1 MGGRGT
7 YALGK
12 NVAYTYKIVGKIGN
26 IKILQPIDAKKSLK
40 LPEESHSSGAY
51 VLLNKDGVFHQYRE
65 YNTEHKVVIEIGY
78 HNERALGKGN
88 VLHIHIHQRPGVEN
102 HGASDT
108 EKRLLTKTEYKKYKY
123 LFKGVKINER
133 EYFS

>member
-12 NVAYTYKIVGKIGN
+12 NVAYTYKTVGKIGN

-51 VLLNKDGVFHQYRE
+51 VLLNKDGVFHQYRQ

-88 VLHIHIHQRPGVEN
+88 VLHFHIHQRPGVEN
-102 HGASDT
+102 HSASDT

>member
-1 MGGRGT
+1 MIFLVLFPV
-7 YALGK
+7 LGLLTP
-12 NVAYTYKIVGKIGN
+12 N
-26 IKILQPIDAKKSLK
+26 
-40 LPEESHSSGAY
+40 LPSSGAY

-102 HGASDT
+102 HGASGT